1 MSTASPT
8 ELQGGFAAN
17 TVVADGQ
24 GSPVVFLHGPFGP
37 EWPGFLDD
45 LAGSYRVLAPAHP
58 GTIDPDDLG
67 RLDSIH
73 ELVLYYDDLFE
84 ALGLGQVDLVGHSF
98 GGMVAAEIA
107 ATYRD
112 RVRKLVLID
121 PMGLWRDDAPV
132 EDHVASAP
140 EKVVAMLYHDPSLPE
155 VAAKLQLPEDP
166 IDNALALVSIATSV
180 AATSHFI
187 WPIPERGLDKRLRR
201 IRAETLVVWGRED
214 GLVPPVY
221 ADDFV
226 AGIASARSVIVANAG
241 HYPHLE
247 AREEVTR
254 AVRDFLG

>member
-1 MSTASPT
+1 MSTTSPT
-8 ELQGGFAAN
+8 ELPGGFAAN
-17 TVVADGQ
+17 TVVADGR
-24 GSPVVFLHGPFGP
+24 GSPVVFLHGPFGQ

-45 LAGSYRVLAPAHP
+45 LAGAHRVLAPTHP
-58 GTIDPDDLG
+58 GTIDPDDLQQ
-67 RLDSIH
+67 LDGIH

-112 RVRKLVLID
+112 RVRRLVLID

-140 EKVVAMLYHDPSLPE
+140 EKVVELLYHDPSKPE

-166 IDNALALVSIATSV
+166 IDNAMALVSIATAL

-187 WPIPERGLDKRLRR
+187 WPIPERGLSKRLRR
-201 IRAETLVVWGRED
+201 IRAETLVVWGAED

-226 AGIASARSVIVANAG
+226 AGIPSARSLVVPEAG
-241 HYPHLE
+241 HSPHLE
-247 AREEVTR
+247 ARDAVAR
-254 AVRDFLG
+254 AVLEFLA